1 VLNSSE
7 FWFPWHTGSAL
18 AIRTHVEFQRE
29 WQLSCQTRVWQ
40 LPNQSNTSKHD
51 RWQQNNT
58 AHFFRMLP
66 QGTCCVAQVLWFET
80 SRSGLV
86 LTMDA
91 DLPFSRRSW
100 LGRVFESWRNV
111 WLGIVVAH
119 FYVRVPKRLSAA
131 PLDDVCVTPEQLWP
145 DTDDG
150 F

>member
-1 VLNSSE
+1 M
-7 FWFPWHTGSAL
+7 PPAL
-18 AIRTHVEFQRE
+18 VRHGQLVEQI
-29 WQLSCQTRVWQ
+29 
-40 LPNQSNTSKHD
+40 LPASSKHD

-119 FYVRVPKRLSAA
+119 FCVRVPKSLSAA